1 MLLAALVVLS
11 GCAGARAFVPARL
24 SAAGLPMNP
33 RAGAAVRGLQAR
45 MHGAADD
52 RRGHS
57 RRSVLA
63 GAAVLA
69 AGAVPQVTH
78 AYDFKREASGDTEF
92 DVPDV
97 WIKTAADEEA
107 GTFAFSNPVSGKV
120 LDLITVREY
129 EAPAGITTTKDVGK
143 IEKIKPSKAFG
154 ATSEVSQ
161 HAPDALDACLHK
173 KGGRSC

>member
-1 MLLAALVVLS
+1 MPRVLALVVLS
-11 GCAGARAFVPARL
+11 GCAGASAFVPVCP
-24 SAAGLPMNP
+24 SAANLRG
-33 RAGAAVRGLQAR
+33 GAAVRGLQAR
-45 MHGAADD
+45 MHGAADE

-63 GAAVLA
+63 GAAVFA
-69 AGAVPQVTH
+69 AGAVPQASC

-92 DVPDV
+92 DVPEV

-107 GTFAFSNPVSGKV
+107 RTFAFSNPVSGKV

-154 ATSEVSQ
+154 ATSEV
-161 HAPDALDACLHK
+161 PACPARLPA
-173 KGGRSC
+173 